1 MYTSQARI
9 KVLVMNVQS
18 NTHVPSHS
26 FLQRRS
32 GTNRLFNAMSNFV
45 QNRGTNGA
53 EAKDEGIPCHIVYN
67 TLWVDADAMIKEIG
81 ANINAQND
89 IMAPSAALDEDS
101 VRTVAGKNYI
111 SAPALVRR
119 MRMNERSR
127 DFAITVIKNFL
138 TSAVG
143 VKELNIG
150 ERIGDHYVDMYV
162 PRAKIA
168 VDVNGGTLTSSTL
181 KRVYLE
187 RKGIALVVFHCGS
200 TQSHDDVERLMNITI
215 PALFSALM
223 SRYKAGS
230 MRDSAIVSNHFTDL
244 SNSSTFKAPSALK
257 RGYIRDAPYVSRRF

>member
-1 MYTSQARI
+1 
-9 KVLVMNVQS
+9 MNLQS
-18 NTHVPSHS
+18 DTHVPSHS

-32 GTNRLFNAMSNFV
+32 GSNRLFNAMSNFV
-45 QNRGTNGA
+45 QNKPAQTN
-53 EAKDEGIPCHIVYN
+53 EVKNDGIPCHIVYN
-67 TLWVDADAMIKEIG
+67 TLWVDADSMIKEIG
-81 ANINAQND
+81 ANINSQND

-119 MRMNERSR
+119 MRMNDRSR

-143 VKELNIG
+143 APELSIG

-162 PRAKIA
+162 PRARLAI
-168 VDVNGGTLTSSTL
+168 DINGGTLTSSTN

-187 RKGIALVVFHCGS
+187 RKNIMLIVFHCGA
-200 TQSHDDVERLMNITI
+200 TQTHDDVDRLMTITI

-230 MRDSAIVSNHFTDL
+230 MRESSIVSSHFTDL
-244 SNSSTFKAPSALK
+244 TNTGTFKAPSALK
-257 RGYIRDAPYVSRRF
+257 RGYIRDAPYISRRF